1 MAKIVGIIKTS
12 FIPKDSKVPVE
23 GLSVYVTEPINP
35 KRGEGVSTDHFFL
48 DKDKVSALNFT
59 VSLNQEVEI
68 LYTKWGKVGSL
79 RLIDE
84 ELDFN

>member
-12 FIPKDSKVPVE
+12 FIPKDSDTPVE
-23 GLSVYVTEPINP
+23 GMKVYTSEPIDQ
-35 KRGEGVSTDHFFL
+35 RGEGVSTDSFFL
-48 DKDKVSALNFT
+48 SKKKLSALNFT
-59 VSLNQEVEI
+59 LSLNQEVEI